1 MEDRQAN
8 GHPGTITPGSARDHL
23 GSRHGT
29 SHSHS
34 YGHSL
39 SLLSLVRPPKRGL
52 VGLEGGVGHLE
63 TTILV
68 ILV

>member
-8 GHPGTITPGSARDHL
+8 GHPVRLHQDQ
-23 GSRHGT
+23 HGT
-29 SHSHS
+29 TSAVDMELVIVTRMVT
-34 YGHSL
+34 L